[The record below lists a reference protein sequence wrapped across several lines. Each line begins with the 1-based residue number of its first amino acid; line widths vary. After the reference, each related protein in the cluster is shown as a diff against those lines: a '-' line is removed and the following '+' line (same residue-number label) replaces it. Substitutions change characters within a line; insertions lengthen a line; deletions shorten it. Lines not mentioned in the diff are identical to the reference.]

1 MVNYANKQ
9 HTFGELRLVL
19 APLAHVLVAENVHH
33 FADNIL
39 SRAQIV
45 SNVSP
50 KCNDHNTKLTGIG

>member
-45 SNVSP
+45 SLFPRNAMTTTPNSP
-50 KCNDHNTKLTGIG
+50 E